1 MKVDLTSFM
10 QAAKE
15 GDITIDWFTRKQA
28 MLEEMV
34 ELGFTAY
41 YINQLRQELE
51 LIRAVVF
58 PTENEKQA
66 SWTFPFRW

>member
-28 MLEEMV
+28 MLEEMA
-34 ELGFTAY
+34 ELGFTTY
-41 YINQLRQELE
+41 YISQLRQELE
-51 LIRAVVF
+51 LIRTVVF
-58 PTENEKQA
+58 PTENEQCA
-66 SWTFPFRW
+66 SWVFPFKW